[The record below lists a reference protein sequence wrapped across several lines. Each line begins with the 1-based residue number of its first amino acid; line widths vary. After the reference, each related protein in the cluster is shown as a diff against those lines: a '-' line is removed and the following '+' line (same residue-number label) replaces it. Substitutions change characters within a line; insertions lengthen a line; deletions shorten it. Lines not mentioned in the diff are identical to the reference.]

1 MSTIN
6 VTNVKH
12 PSATNPAIVLD
23 ADGDATYA
31 GVHDFSAATVTGA
44 PQGLV
49 HINTTTFSAQSS
61 VSIDNVFS
69 ATYDNYLITY
79 NGVCSAVL
87 TVRMR
92 WRVGGASNSTANSYS
107 SQRANFDGTSTTV
120 QRNTG
125 DFADFAV
132 MGDTLRNAISM
143 TVFAPFLA
151 TATTTHMTEGFDS
164 SGSWNAEIKATRHNQ
179 TVSYDG
185 IEIYPPSGTITG
197 TIRIY
202 GLKNS

>member
-49 HINTTTFSAQSS
+49 HINTTTFTAQSS
-61 VSIDNVFS
+61 VSIDSVFTS
-69 ATYDNYLITY
+69 VYDYYLLNYALV
-79 NGVCSAVL
+79 G
-87 TVRMR
+87 TVDNCLSLRL
-92 WRVGGASNSTANSYS
+92 RVGGVDNSATNYDFQRDSTFAATASFSAQANQQQFNAGRSTTDSGVGVINLYNPALAQHTQIVTNAGTSGQFTRITGVHDVSTA
-107 SQRANFDGTSTTV
+107 
-120 QRNTG
+120 
-125 DFADFAV
+125 
-132 MGDTLRNAISM
+132 
-143 TVFAPFLA
+143 
-151 TATTTHMTEGFDS
+151 
-164 SGSWNAEIKATRHNQ
+164 
-179 TVSYDG
+179 YDG
-185 IEIYPPSGTITG
+185 FTIFVASGTITG

-202 GLKNS
+202 GYKNS